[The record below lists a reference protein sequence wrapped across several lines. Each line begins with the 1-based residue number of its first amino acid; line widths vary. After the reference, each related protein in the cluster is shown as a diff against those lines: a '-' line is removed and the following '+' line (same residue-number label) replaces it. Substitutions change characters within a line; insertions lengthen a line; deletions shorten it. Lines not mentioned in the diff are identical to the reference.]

1 MNDLVNLNSN
11 LKEALL
17 GAFNQ
22 YKNKIAIK
30 TANEDISYNELY
42 KRSISIADFISTNK
56 YKKVAI
62 LGYRSVNVYAVILAA
77 IFANQTYV
85 PLNPRFPVKRTI
97 EMILDSDVDA
107 IIVCKECAAYLKKLL
122 KEAKIDKDVIVEAS
136 DEFCEQDFSKESSY
150 NITRL
155 SFTASNKTEIG
166 ESSKINFDENKPIYV
181 IYTSGTTGKAKG
193 VIVSYFHFFSYIEK
207 ILNYY
212 NYNEN
217 DVFSQMSEITFDL
230 SLQDLCSS
238 ILSGGTLIPI
248 PKEYLFCPA
257 TIISKYKI
265 TVFHAVP
272 YVISMLKK
280 MEMLDPELMNS
291 IRISIFVGEP
301 LWYEQVRDWIKSC
314 PNSVVYNTYGPTET
328 TVIIMRY
335 KVYDPKIMTI
345 DSLKD
350 LEGVVPLGTTFPRA
364 KAGIFN
370 DYNVELAKN
379 EIGQIYLAGDQVGLG
394 YLNSKEKTN
403 EAFLNLDGTL
413 WYKTGDNGFVD
424 NNGNFIFKGRR
435 DDQVKINGFRVD
447 LLEIDEKLRL
457 ASKRRAMS
465 IPLRNELNQITNLV
479 AAVEGDEDNRIKEDI
494 VSILKN
500 YLPFYMQVHDIVFIK
515 EFPVNYNGKLDRKA
529 LTQQVFDSTCGKQNE
544 IR

>member
-17 GAFNQ
+17 EAFNQ

-30 TANEDISYNELY
+30 TSNEDISYNELY

-122 KEAKIDKDVIVEAS
+122 KEAKIDKELIIEDS
-136 DEFCEQDFSKESSY
+136 DKFNEQDFSKERSY

-166 ESSKINFDENKPIYV
+166 ESSKIDFDENKPIYV

-212 NYNEN
+212 NFNEN

-257 TIISKYKI
+257 PIISKFKI

-280 MEMLDPELMNS
+280 MEMLEPELMNS

-314 PNSVVYNTYGPTET
+314 PNSIVYNTYGPTET

-345 DSLKD
+345 DALKE

-370 DYNVELAKN
+370 DYNVELTKN

-413 WYKTGDNGFVD
+413 WYKTGDNGYVD
-424 NNGNFIFKGRR
+424 DNGNFIFKGRR

-479 AAVEGDEDNRIKEDI
+479 AAVEGDEDNKIKDDI
-494 VSILKN
+494 VSTLKN

-529 LTQQVFDSTCGKQNE
+529 LTQQVFDCTYGK
-544 IR
+544 

>member
-17 GAFNQ
+17 EAFNQ

-30 TANEDISYNELY
+30 TSNEDISYNELY
-42 KRSISIADFISTNK
+42 KRSISIADFISKNK

-85 PLNPRFPVKRTI
+85 PLNPRFPEKRTI

-107 IIVCKECAAYLKKLL
+107 IIVCKECATYLKKLL
-122 KEAKIDKDVIVEAS
+122 KEAKIDKELIIEDS
-136 DEFCEQDFSKESSY
+136 DKFCEQDFSKERFY

-155 SFTASNKTEIG
+155 NFTASNKTEIG

-217 DVFSQMSEITFDL
+217 DIFSQMSEITFDL

-257 TIISKYKI
+257 PIISKFKI

-280 MEMLDPELMNS
+280 MEMLEPELMNS

-314 PNSVVYNTYGPTET
+314 PNSIVYNTYGPTET

-345 DSLKD
+345 DTLKE

-403 EAFLNLDGTL
+403 EAFLNLDETL
-413 WYKTGDNGFVD
+413 WYKTGDNGYVD
-424 NNGNFIFKGRR
+424 DNGNFIFKGRR

-479 AAVEGDEDNRIKEDI
+479 AAVEGDEDNKIKDDI
-494 VSILKN
+494 VSTLKN

-529 LTQQVFDSTCGKQNE
+529 LTQQVFDCTYGK
-544 IR
+544 

>member
-17 GAFNQ
+17 EAFNQ

-30 TANEDISYNELY
+30 TSNEDISYNELY
-42 KRSISIADFISTNK
+42 KRSISIADFISTNN

-85 PLNPRFPVKRTI
+85 PLNPRFPEKRTL

-107 IIVCKECAAYLKKLL
+107 IIVCKECATYLKKLL
-122 KEAKIDKDVIVEAS
+122 KEAKIDKELIIEDS
-136 DEFCEQDFSKESSY
+136 DEFNEQDFSKERFY

-238 ILSGGTLIPI
+238 ILSGGILIPI

-257 TIISKYKI
+257 PIISKYKI

-314 PNSVVYNTYGPTET
+314 PNSIVYNTYGPTET
-328 TVIIMRY
+328 TVIIMHY

-345 DSLKD
+345 DTLKE

-413 WYKTGDNGFVD
+413 WYKTGDNGYVD
-424 NNGNFIFKGRR
+424 DNGNFIFKGRR

-479 AAVEGDEDNRIKEDI
+479 AAVEGDEDNKIKDDI
-494 VSILKN
+494 VSTLKN

-529 LTQQVFDSTCGKQNE
+529 LTQQVFDCTYGK
-544 IR
+544 

>member
-85 PLNPRFPVKRTI
+85 PLNPRFPVKRTL

-122 KEAKIDKDVIVEAS
+122 KEAKIDKELIIEDS

-257 TIISKYKI
+257 PIISKFKI

-280 MEMLDPELMNS
+280 MEMLEPELMNS

-314 PNSVVYNTYGPTET
+314 PNSIVYNTYGPTET

-345 DSLKD
+345 DTLKE

-403 EAFLNLDGTL
+403 EAFLNLDETL
-413 WYKTGDNGFVD
+413 WYKTGDNGYVD
-424 NNGNFIFKGRR
+424 DNGNFIFKGRR

-479 AAVEGDEDNRIKEDI
+479 AAVEGDEDNKIKDDI
-494 VSILKN
+494 VSTLKN

-529 LTQQVFDSTCGKQNE
+529 LTQQVFDCTYGK
-544 IR
+544 

>member
-1 MNDLVNLNSN
+1 MNERVNLNSN

-17 GAFNQ
+17 EAFNQ

-30 TANEDISYNELY
+30 TSNEDISYNELY

-166 ESSKINFDENKPIYV
+166 ESSKIDFDENKPIYV

-230 SLQDLCSS
+230 SIQDLCSS

-257 TIISKYKI
+257 PIISKFKI

-280 MEMLDPELMNS
+280 MEMLEPELMNS

-314 PNSVVYNTYGPTET
+314 PNSIVYNTYGPTET
-328 TVIIMRY
+328 TVIIMHY

-345 DSLKD
+345 DTLKE

-413 WYKTGDNGFVD
+413 WYKTGDNGYVD
-424 NNGNFIFKGRR
+424 DNGNFIFKGRR

-479 AAVEGDEDNRIKEDI
+479 AAVEGDEDNKIKDDI
-494 VSILKN
+494 VSTLKN

-529 LTQQVFDSTCGKQNE
+529 LTQQVFDCTYGK
-544 IR
+544 

>member
-30 TANEDISYNELY
+30 TSNEDISYNELY

-97 EMILDSDVDA
+97 EMILDSGVDA

-122 KEAKIDKDVIVEAS
+122 KEAKIDKAVIVEAS
-136 DEFCEQDFSKESSY
+136 DEICEQDFSKESSY

-166 ESSKINFDENKPIYV
+166 ESSKIDFDENKPIYV

-212 NYNEN
+212 NFNEN

-257 TIISKYKI
+257 PIISKFKI

-280 MEMLDPELMNS
+280 MEMLEPELMNS

-314 PNSVVYNTYGPTET
+314 PNSIVYNTYGPTET

-345 DSLKD
+345 DALKE

-413 WYKTGDNGFVD
+413 WYKTGDNGYVD
-424 NNGNFIFKGRR
+424 DNGNFIFKGRR

-457 ASKRRAMS
+457 ASKRRAIS

-479 AAVEGDEDNRIKEDI
+479 AAVEGGEDNKIKDDI
-494 VSILKN
+494 VSTLKN
-500 YLPFYMQVHDIVFIK
+500 YLPFYMQVHDIVFIN

-529 LTQQVFDSTCGKQNE
+529 LTLQVFEALTIKRSKE
-544 IR
+544 

>member
-17 GAFNQ
+17 EAFNQ

-30 TANEDISYNELY
+30 TSNEDISYNELY
-42 KRSISIADFISTNK
+42 KRSISIADFISKNK

-85 PLNPRFPVKRTI
+85 PLNPRFPEKRTI

-107 IIVCKECAAYLKKLL
+107 IIVCKECATYLKKLL

-166 ESSKINFDENKPIYV
+166 EASKINFDENKPIYV

-238 ILSGGTLIPI
+238 ILSGGILIPI

-257 TIISKYKI
+257 PIISKYKI

-314 PNSVVYNTYGPTET
+314 PNSIVYNTYGPTET

-335 KVYDPKIMTI
+335 KVYDPNIMTI

-370 DYNVELAKN
+370 DNNVELAKN

-403 EAFLNLDGTL
+403 EAFLNLDETL
-413 WYKTGDNGFVD
+413 WYKTGDNGYVD
-424 NNGNFIFKGRR
+424 DNGNFIFKGRR

-479 AAVEGDEDNRIKEDI
+479 AAVEGDEDNKIKDDI
-494 VSILKN
+494 VSTLKN

-515 EFPVNYNGKLDRKA
+515 EFTVNYNGKLDRKA
-529 LTQQVFDSTCGKQNE
+529 LTQQVFDCTYGK
-544 IR
+544 

>member
-17 GAFNQ
+17 EAFNQ

-30 TANEDISYNELY
+30 TSNEDISYNELY

-77 IFANQTYV
+77 IFANRTYV

-122 KEAKIDKDVIVEAS
+122 KEAKIDKDIIVEDS
-136 DEFCEQDFSKESSY
+136 DKFCEQDFSKERSY

-166 ESSKINFDENKPIYV
+166 ESSKIDFDENKPIYV

-212 NYNEN
+212 NFNEN

-238 ILSGGTLIPI
+238 ILSGGTLISI

-257 TIISKYKI
+257 PIISKFKI

-280 MEMLDPELMNS
+280 MEMLEPELMNS

-314 PNSVVYNTYGPTET
+314 PNSIVYNTYGPTET

-345 DSLKD
+345 DALKE

-413 WYKTGDNGFVD
+413 WYKTGDNGYVD
-424 NNGNFIFKGRR
+424 DNGNFIFKGRR

-479 AAVEGDEDNRIKEDI
+479 AAVEGDEDNKIKDDV
-494 VSILKN
+494 VSTLKN

-529 LTQQVFDSTCGKQNE
+529 LTKQVFDCTYGK
-544 IR
+544 

>member
-42 KRSISIADFISTNK
+42 RRSISIADFISINK

-107 IIVCKECAAYLKKLL
+107 VIVCKECASYLKKLL
-122 KEAKIDKDVIVEAS
+122 KEAKIDKEIIIEDS
-136 DEFCEQDFSKESSY
+136 DEFNKNDFSNDPSY
-150 NITRL
+150 NISRL
-155 SFTASNKTEIG
+155 NFTASDKTEIG

-212 NYNEN
+212 NYNE
-217 DVFSQMSEITFDL
+217 DDIFSQMSEITFDL

-238 ILSGGTLIPI
+238 ILSGGTLIPV

-257 TIISKYKI
+257 PIISKYKI

-280 MEMLDPELMNS
+280 MEMLDPDLMKS

-314 PNSVVYNTYGPTET
+314 HNSVVYNTYGPTET

-494 VSILKN
+494 VSTLKN

-529 LTQQVFDSTCGKQNE
+529 LTQQVFDSIHCK
-544 IR
+544 

>member
-17 GAFNQ
+17 EAFNQ

-30 TANEDISYNELY
+30 TSNEDISYNELY
-42 KRSISIADFISTNK
+42 KRSISIADFISKNK

-85 PLNPRFPVKRTI
+85 PLNPRFPEKRTI

-122 KEAKIDKDVIVEAS
+122 KEAKIDKELIIEDS
-136 DEFCEQDFSKESSY
+136 DKFCEQDFSKESSY

-166 ESSKINFDENKPIYV
+166 ESSKIDFDENKPIYV

-212 NYNEN
+212 NFNEN

-257 TIISKYKI
+257 PIISKFKI

-280 MEMLDPELMNS
+280 MEMLEPELMNS

-314 PNSVVYNTYGPTET
+314 PNSIVYNTYGPTET

-529 LTQQVFDSTCGKQNE
+529 LTQQVFDITYGK
-544 IR
+544 

>member
-17 GAFNQ
+17 EAFNQ

-30 TANEDISYNELY
+30 TSNEDISYNELY
-42 KRSISIADFISTNK
+42 KRSISIADFISKNK

-85 PLNPRFPVKRTI
+85 PLNPRFPEKRTI

-122 KEAKIDKDVIVEAS
+122 KEAKIDKELIIEDS
-136 DEFCEQDFSKESSY
+136 DKFCEQDFSKESSY

-166 ESSKINFDENKPIYV
+166 ESSKIDFDENKPIYV

-212 NYNEN
+212 NFNEN

-257 TIISKYKI
+257 PIISKFKI

-280 MEMLDPELMNS
+280 MEMLEPELMNS

-314 PNSVVYNTYGPTET
+314 PNSIVYNTYGPTET

-345 DSLKD
+345 DALKE

-379 EIGQIYLAGDQVGLG
+379 EIGQIYLAGDQVGIG

-413 WYKTGDNGFVD
+413 WYKTGDNGYVD
-424 NNGNFIFKGRR
+424 DNGNFIFKGRR

-479 AAVEGDEDNRIKEDI
+479 AAVEGDEDNKIKDDI
-494 VSILKN
+494 VSTLKN

-529 LTQQVFDSTCGKQNE
+529 LTQQVFDCTYGK
-544 IR
+544 

>member
-1 MNDLVNLNSN
+1 MKSLR
-11 LKEALL
+11 
-17 GAFNQ
+17 
-22 YKNKIAIK
+22 AI
-30 TANEDISYNELY
+30 IELY

-85 PLNPRFPVKRTI
+85 PLNPRFPEKRTI

-122 KEAKIDKDVIVEAS
+122 KEAKIDKELIIEDS
-136 DEFCEQDFSKESSY
+136 DEFCEQDFSKEHFY

-166 ESSKINFDENKPIYV
+166 ESSKIDFDENKPIYV

-212 NYNEN
+212 NFNEN

-248 PKEYLFCPA
+248 SKEYLFCPA
-257 TIISKYKI
+257 PIISKFKI

-280 MEMLDPELMNS
+280 MEMLEPELMNS

-314 PNSVVYNTYGPTET
+314 PNSIVYNTYGPTET

-345 DSLKD
+345 DALKE

-413 WYKTGDNGFVD
+413 WYKTGDNGYVD
-424 NNGNFIFKGRR
+424 DNGNFIFKGRR

-479 AAVEGDEDNRIKEDI
+479 AAVEGDEDNKIKDDI
-494 VSILKN
+494 ISTLKN

-529 LTQQVFDSTCGKQNE
+529 LTQQVFDCTYGK
-544 IR
+544 

>member
-17 GAFNQ
+17 EAFNQ

-30 TANEDISYNELY
+30 TSNEDISYNELY

-85 PLNPRFPVKRTI
+85 PLNPRFPEKRTL

-122 KEAKIDKDVIVEAS
+122 KEAKIDKELIIEDS

-238 ILSGGTLIPI
+238 ILSGGILIPI

-257 TIISKYKI
+257 PIISKYKI

-314 PNSVVYNTYGPTET
+314 PNSIVYNTYGPTET

-345 DSLKD
+345 DALKE

-413 WYKTGDNGFVD
+413 WYKTGDNGYVD
-424 NNGNFIFKGRR
+424 DNGNFIFKGRR

-479 AAVEGDEDNRIKEDI
+479 AAVEGDEDNKIKDDI
-494 VSILKN
+494 VSTLKN

-529 LTQQVFDSTCGKQNE
+529 LTQQVFDCTYGK
-544 IR
+544 

>member
-17 GAFNQ
+17 EAFNQ

-30 TANEDISYNELY
+30 TSNEDISYSNLY
-42 KRSISIADFISTNK
+42 KRSCIIANYISKKK
-56 YKKVAI
+56 YQKVAI

-85 PLNPRFPVKRTI
+85 PLNPRFPEKRTI

-122 KEAKIDKDVIVEAS
+122 KEAKIDKELIIEDS
-136 DEFCEQDFSKESSY
+136 DEFNEQDFSKERFY
-150 NITRL
+150 TITRL

-166 ESSKINFDENKPIYV
+166 ESSKIDFDENKPIYV

-238 ILSGGTLIPI
+238 ILSGGILIPI

-257 TIISKYKI
+257 PIISKYKI

-301 LWYEQVRDWIKSC
+301 LWYEQVIDWIKSC

-345 DSLKD
+345 DALKE

-403 EAFLNLDGTL
+403 EAFLNLDETL
-413 WYKTGDNGFVD
+413 WYKTGDNGYVD
-424 NNGNFIFKGRR
+424 DNGNFIFKGRR

-479 AAVEGDEDNRIKEDI
+479 AAVEGDEDNKIKDDI
-494 VSILKN
+494 VSTLKN

-529 LTQQVFDSTCGKQNE
+529 LTKQVVDCTYGK
-544 IR
+544 

>member
-107 IIVCKECAAYLKKLL
+107 IIVCKECSAYLKKLL
-122 KEAKIDKDVIVEAS
+122 KEAKIDKDVIVEDS

-166 ESSKINFDENKPIYV
+166 ESSKIDFDENKPIYV

-212 NYNEN
+212 NYNE
-217 DVFSQMSEITFDL
+217 DDIFSQMSEITFDL

-257 TIISKYKI
+257 PIISKYKI

-345 DSLKD
+345 DTLKA

>member
-1 MNDLVNLNSN
+1 MNDPVNLQTN

-17 GAFNQ
+17 TAFNK
-22 YKNKIAIK
+22 YKEK
-30 TANEDISYNELY
+30 TAIRTDHEDISYSTLY
-42 KRSISIADFISTNK
+42 KRSCIIANYISKKK
-56 YKKVAI
+56 YQKVAI
-62 LGYRSVNVYAVILAA
+62 LGYRSVNVYAVILAS
-77 IFANQTYV
+77 IFTNQTYV
-85 PLNPRFPVKRTI
+85 PLNPRFPVNRTI

-107 IIVCKECAAYLKKLL
+107 VIVCRECATYLNKLL
-122 KEAKIDKDVIVEAS
+122 KASKIDKDIIVESS
-136 DEFCEQDFSKESSY
+136 DDFSVQLSEDLSE
-150 NITRL
+150 NITSL
-155 SFTASNKTEIG
+155 NFNKTETT
-166 ESSKINFDENKPIYV
+166 EKILLTPCAFDENKPIYV

-193 VIVSYFHFFSYIEK
+193 VIVSYFHFLSYLEK

-212 NYNEN
+212 NFNEN

-257 TIISKYKI
+257 PIISKFKI

-280 MEMLDPELMNS
+280 MEMLEPELMNS

-314 PNSVVYNTYGPTET
+314 PNSIVYNTYGPTET

-345 DSLKD
+345 DALKE

-413 WYKTGDNGFVD
+413 WYKTGDNGYVD
-424 NNGNFIFKGRR
+424 DNGNFIFKGRR

-447 LLEIDEKLRL
+447 LLEIDEKLRH
-457 ASKRRAMS
+457 ASKRRAIS

-479 AAVEGDEDNRIKEDI
+479 AAVEGDEDNKIKDDI
-494 VSILKN
+494 VSTLKN
-500 YLPFYMQVHDIVFIK
+500 YLPFYMQVHDIVFIN

-529 LTQQVFDSTCGKQNE
+529 LTLQVFEALTIKRSKE
-544 IR
+544 

>member
-1 MNDLVNLNSN
+1 MNGLVNLNSN

-30 TANEDISYNELY
+30 TSNEDISYNELY

-136 DEFCEQDFSKESSY
+136 DEICEQDFSKESSY

-166 ESSKINFDENKPIYV
+166 ESSKIDFDENKPIYV

-212 NYNEN
+212 NFNEN

-238 ILSGGTLIPI
+238 VLSGGTLVPI

-257 TIISKYKI
+257 PVIEKYKI

-280 MEMLDPELMNS
+280 MEMLDPESMKS
-291 IRISIFVGEP
+291 VRISIFVGEP
-301 LWYEQVRDWIKSC
+301 LWYEQVRDWVNCCKG
-314 PNSVVYNTYGPTET
+314 SVVYNTYGPTET

-335 KVYDPKIMTI
+335 KVYDPKTMTI
-345 DSLKD
+345 DNLQN

-364 KAGIFN
+364 KAAIFDDN
-370 DYNVELAKN
+370 NVEAKEN
-379 EIGQIYLAGDQVGLG
+379 EIGQIYLSGDQVGLG
-394 YLNSKEKTN
+394 YLNSKEKTSQ
-403 EAFLNLDGTL
+403 AFIHLNGTL
-413 WYKTGDNGFVD
+413 WYKTGDNGYI
-424 NNGNFIFKGRR
+424 NQEGNFIFKGRR

-447 LLEIDEKLRL
+447 LLEIDERLRM

-465 IPLRNELNQITNLV
+465 IPVRNELNQITNLV
-479 AAVEGDEDNRIKEDI
+479 AAVEGSRDDKVCENI
-494 VSILKN
+494 VSELKQ
-500 YLPFYMQVHDIVFIK
+500 YLPFYMQVQDIVFIRD
-515 EFPVNYNGKLDRKA
+515 FPVNYNGKLDRKA
-529 LTQQVFDSTCGKQNE
+529 LTLQVFEALTIKRSKE
-544 IR
+544 

>member
-17 GAFNQ
+17 EAFNQ

-30 TANEDISYNELY
+30 TSNEDISYNELY
-42 KRSISIADFISTNK
+42 KRSISIADFISKNK

-85 PLNPRFPVKRTI
+85 PLNPRFPEKRTI

-122 KEAKIDKDVIVEAS
+122 KEAKIDKELIIEDS

-257 TIISKYKI
+257 PIISKFKI

-280 MEMLDPELMNS
+280 MEMLEPELMNS

-314 PNSVVYNTYGPTET
+314 PNSIVYNTYGPTET
-328 TVIIMRY
+328 TVIIMHY

-345 DSLKD
+345 DALKE

-413 WYKTGDNGFVD
+413 WYKTGDNGYVD
-424 NNGNFIFKGRR
+424 DNGNFIFKGRR

-479 AAVEGDEDNRIKEDI
+479 AAVEGDEDNKIKDDI
-494 VSILKN
+494 VSTLKN

-529 LTQQVFDSTCGKQNE
+529 LTQQVFDCTYGK
-544 IR
+544 

>member
-17 GAFNQ
+17 EAFNQ

-30 TANEDISYNELY
+30 TSNEDISYNELY

-122 KEAKIDKDVIVEAS
+122 KEAKIDKELIIEDS
-136 DEFCEQDFSKESSY
+136 DKFNEQDFSKERSY

-166 ESSKINFDENKPIYV
+166 ESSKIDFDENKPIYV

-212 NYNEN
+212 NFNEN

-257 TIISKYKI
+257 PIISKFKI

-280 MEMLDPELMNS
+280 MEMLEPELMNS

-314 PNSVVYNTYGPTET
+314 PNSIVYNTYGPTET

-345 DSLKD
+345 DALKE

-413 WYKTGDNGFVD
+413 WYKTGDNGYVD
-424 NNGNFIFKGRR
+424 DNGNFIFKGRR

-479 AAVEGDEDNRIKEDI
+479 AAVEGDADNKIKDDI
-494 VSILKN
+494 VSTLKN

-529 LTQQVFDSTCGKQNE
+529 LTKQVVDCTYGK
-544 IR
+544 

>member
-17 GAFNQ
+17 EAFNQ

-30 TANEDISYNELY
+30 TSNEDISYNELY
-42 KRSISIADFISTNK
+42 KRSISIADFISKNK

-85 PLNPRFPVKRTI
+85 PLNPRFPEKRTI

-107 IIVCKECAAYLKKLL
+107 IIVCKECATYLKKLL
-122 KEAKIDKDVIVEAS
+122 KEAKIDKELIIEDS
-136 DEFCEQDFSKESSY
+136 DKFCEQDFSKERFY

-155 SFTASNKTEIG
+155 NFTASNKTEIG

-257 TIISKYKI
+257 PIISKFKI

-280 MEMLDPELMNS
+280 MEMLEPELMNS

-301 LWYEQVRDWIKSC
+301 LWYEQVRDWIKNC
-314 PNSVVYNTYGPTET
+314 PNSIVYNTYGPTET

-345 DSLKD
+345 DTLKE

-403 EAFLNLDGTL
+403 EAFLNLDETL
-413 WYKTGDNGFVD
+413 WYKTGDNGYVD
-424 NNGNFIFKGRR
+424 DNGNFIFKGRR

-479 AAVEGDEDNRIKEDI
+479 AAVEGDEDNKIKDDI
-494 VSILKN
+494 VSTLKN

-515 EFPVNYNGKLDRKA
+515 ELPVNYNGKLDRKA
-529 LTQQVFDSTCGKQNE
+529 LTQQVFDCTYGK
-544 IR
+544 

>member
-17 GAFNQ
+17 EAFNQ

-30 TANEDISYNELY
+30 TSNEDISYNELY
-42 KRSISIADFISTNK
+42 KRSISIADFISKNK

-85 PLNPRFPVKRTI
+85 PLNPRFPEKRTI
-97 EMILDSDVDA
+97 EMILDSDVDT

-122 KEAKIDKDVIVEAS
+122 KEAKIDKELIIEDS

-166 ESSKINFDENKPIYV
+166 EASKINFDENKPIYV

-257 TIISKYKI
+257 PIISKFKI

-280 MEMLDPELMNS
+280 MEMLEPELMNS

-335 KVYDPKIMTI
+335 KVYDPNIMTI

-403 EAFLNLDGTL
+403 EAFLNLGETL
-413 WYKTGDNGFVD
+413 WYKTGDNGYVD
-424 NNGNFIFKGRR
+424 DNGNFIFKGRR

-465 IPLRNELNQITNLV
+465 IPLRNELNQITNLI
-479 AAVEGDEDNRIKEDI
+479 AAVEGDEDNKIKDDI
-494 VSILKN
+494 VSTLKN

-529 LTQQVFDSTCGKQNE
+529 LTQQVFDCTYGK
-544 IR
+544 

>member
-1 MNDLVNLNSN
+1 MNDFVNLNSN

-30 TANEDISYNELY
+30 TSNEDVSYDELY
-42 KRSISIADFISTNK
+42 RRSISIADLISINK
-56 YKKVAI
+56 YKKVAV

-107 IIVCKECAAYLKKLL
+107 VIVCKECASYLKKLL
-122 KEAKIDKDVIVEAS
+122 KETKIDKEVIVEDS
-136 DEFCEQDFSKESSY
+136 DEFNENDLSNERSY

-155 SFTASNKTEIG
+155 SFTATDKTEIG

-257 TIISKYKI
+257 PIISKYKI

-314 PNSVVYNTYGPTET
+314 PNSVIYNTYGPTET

-413 WYKTGDNGFVD
+413 WYKTGDNGYVD
-424 NNGNFIFKGRR
+424 DNGNFIFKGRR

-457 ASKRRAMS
+457 ASQRRAMS

-479 AAVEGDEDNRIKEDI
+479 AAVEGDEDNKIKEDI
-494 VSILKN
+494 VSTLKN

-529 LTQQVFDSTCGKQNE
+529 LTQQVFDSTHGK
-544 IR
+544 

>member
-1 MNDLVNLNSN
+1 MNDPVNLQTN

-17 GAFNQ
+17 TAFNK
-22 YKNKIAIK
+22 YKEKAAIRTDK
-30 TANEDISYNELY
+30 EDISYSTLY
-42 KRSISIADFISTNK
+42 KRSCIIANHISKKK
-56 YKKVAI
+56 YQKVAI
-62 LGYRSVNVYAVILAA
+62 LGYRSVNVYAVILAS
-77 IFANQTYV
+77 IFTNQTYV
-85 PLNPRFPVKRTI
+85 PLNPRFPVNRTI

-107 IIVCKECAAYLKKLL
+107 VIVCRECATYLNKLL
-122 KEAKIDKDVIVEAS
+122 KASKIDKDIIVESS
-136 DEFCEQDFSKESSY
+136 DDFSVQLPEDQSE
-150 NITRL
+150 NITSL
-155 SFTASNKTEIG
+155 NFNKTETT
-166 ESSKINFDENKPIYV
+166 EKILLTPCAFDENKPIYV
-181 IYTSGTTGKAKG
+181 IYTSGTTDKAKG
-193 VIVSYFHFFSYIEK
+193 VIVSYFHFLSYLEK

-257 TIISKYKI
+257 PIISKFKI

-280 MEMLDPELMNS
+280 MEMLEPELMNS

-314 PNSVVYNTYGPTET
+314 PNSIVYNTYGPTET
-328 TVIIMRY
+328 TVIIMHY

-345 DSLKD
+345 DALKE

-413 WYKTGDNGFVD
+413 WYKTGDNGYVD
-424 NNGNFIFKGRR
+424 DNGNFIFKGRR

-479 AAVEGDEDNRIKEDI
+479 AAVEGDADNKIKDDI
-494 VSILKN
+494 VSTLKN

-529 LTQQVFDSTCGKQNE
+529 LTKQVFDCTYGK
-544 IR
+544 

>member
-30 TANEDISYNELY
+30 TSNEDISYNELY

-136 DEFCEQDFSKESSY
+136 DEICEQDFSKESSY

-166 ESSKINFDENKPIYV
+166 ESSKIDFDENKPIYV

-193 VIVSYFHFFSYIEK
+193 VIVSYFHFLSYLEK

-238 ILSGGTLIPI
+238 VLSGGTLVPI

-257 TIISKYKI
+257 PVIEKYKI

-280 MEMLDPELMNS
+280 MEMLDPESMKS
-291 IRISIFVGEP
+291 VRISIFVGEP
-301 LWYEQVRDWIKSC
+301 LWYEQVRDWVNCCKG
-314 PNSVVYNTYGPTET
+314 SVVYNTYGPTET

-335 KVYDPKIMTI
+335 KVYDPKTMTI
-345 DSLKD
+345 DNLQN

-364 KAGIFN
+364 KAAIFDDN
-370 DYNVELAKN
+370 NVEAKEN
-379 EIGQIYLAGDQVGLG
+379 EIGQIYLSGDQVGLG
-394 YLNSKEKTN
+394 YLNSKEKTSQ
-403 EAFLNLDGTL
+403 AFIHLNGTL
-413 WYKTGDNGFVD
+413 WYKTGDNGYI
-424 NNGNFIFKGRR
+424 NQEGNFIFKGRR

-447 LLEIDEKLRL
+447 LLEIDERLRM

-465 IPLRNELNQITNLV
+465 IPVRNELNQITNLV
-479 AAVEGDEDNRIKEDI
+479 AAVEGSRDDKVCENI
-494 VSILKN
+494 VSELKQ
-500 YLPFYMQVHDIVFIK
+500 YLPFYMQVQDIVFIRD
-515 EFPVNYNGKLDRKA
+515 FPVNYNGKLDRKA
-529 LTQQVFDSTCGKQNE
+529 LTLQVFETLTIKRSKE
-544 IR
+544 

>member
-17 GAFNQ
+17 EAFNQ

-30 TANEDISYNELY
+30 TSNEDISYNELY

-122 KEAKIDKDVIVEAS
+122 KEAKIDKELIIEDS
-136 DEFCEQDFSKESSY
+136 DKFNEQDFSKERSY

-166 ESSKINFDENKPIYV
+166 ESSKIDFDENKPIYV

-212 NYNEN
+212 NFNEN

-257 TIISKYKI
+257 PIISKFKI

-280 MEMLDPELMNS
+280 MEMLEPELMNS

-314 PNSVVYNTYGPTET
+314 PNSIVYNTYGPTET

-345 DSLKD
+345 DALKE

-413 WYKTGDNGFVD
+413 WYKTGDNGYVD
-424 NNGNFIFKGRR
+424 DNGNFIFKGRR

-479 AAVEGDEDNRIKEDI
+479 AAVEGGEDNKIKDDI
-494 VSILKN
+494 VSTLKN

-529 LTQQVFDSTCGKQNE
+529 LTQQVFDCTYGK
-544 IR
+544 

>member
-1 MNDLVNLNSN
+1 MGFI
-11 LKEALL
+11 LL
-17 GAFNQ
+17 EAFNQ

-30 TANEDISYNELY
+30 TSNEDISYNELY

-85 PLNPRFPVKRTI
+85 PLNPRFPEKRTI

-122 KEAKIDKDVIVEAS
+122 KEAKIDKELIIEDS
-136 DEFCEQDFSKESSY
+136 DEFNEQDFSKERFY

-257 TIISKYKI
+257 PIISKFKI

-280 MEMLDPELMNS
+280 MEMLEPELMNS

-314 PNSVVYNTYGPTET
+314 PNSIVYNTYGPTET

-345 DSLKD
+345 DTLKE

-403 EAFLNLDGTL
+403 EAFLNLDETL
-413 WYKTGDNGFVD
+413 WYKTGDNGYVD
-424 NNGNFIFKGRR
+424 DNGNFIFKGRR

-479 AAVEGDEDNRIKEDI
+479 AAVEGDEDNKIKDDI
-494 VSILKN
+494 VSTLKN

-529 LTQQVFDSTCGKQNE
+529 LTQQVFDCTYGK
-544 IR
+544 

>member
-17 GAFNQ
+17 EAFNQ

-30 TANEDISYNELY
+30 TSNEDISYNELY
-42 KRSISIADFISTNK
+42 KRSISIADFISKNK

-85 PLNPRFPVKRTI
+85 PLNPRFPEKRTI

-122 KEAKIDKDVIVEAS
+122 KEAKIDKELIIEDS

-212 NYNEN
+212 NYNED

-238 ILSGGTLIPI
+238 ILSGGILIPI

-257 TIISKYKI
+257 PIISKYKI

-335 KVYDPKIMTI
+335 KVYDPNIMTI

-403 EAFLNLDGTL
+403 EAFLNLDETL
-413 WYKTGDNGFVD
+413 WYKTGDNGYVD
-424 NNGNFIFKGRR
+424 DNGNFIFKGRR

-479 AAVEGDEDNRIKEDI
+479 AAVEGDEDNKIKDDI
-494 VSILKN
+494 VSTLKN

-529 LTQQVFDSTCGKQNE
+529 LTQQVFDCTYGK
-544 IR
+544 

>member
-30 TANEDISYNELY
+30 TSNEDISYNELY

-62 LGYRSVNVYAVILAA
+62 LGYRSINVYAVILAA

-122 KEAKIDKDVIVEAS
+122 KEAKIDKDIIVEDS
-136 DEFCEQDFSKESSY
+136 DKFCEQDFSKERSY

-166 ESSKINFDENKPIYV
+166 ESSKIDFDENKPIYV

-212 NYNEN
+212 NFNEN

-238 ILSGGTLIPI
+238 ILSGGTLISI

-257 TIISKYKI
+257 PIISKFKI

-280 MEMLDPELMNS
+280 MEMLEPELMNS

-314 PNSVVYNTYGPTET
+314 PNSIVYNTYGPTET

-345 DSLKD
+345 DALKE

-413 WYKTGDNGFVD
+413 WYKTGDNGYVD
-424 NNGNFIFKGRR
+424 DNGNFIFKGRR

-479 AAVEGDEDNRIKEDI
+479 AAVEGDEDNKIKDDV
-494 VSILKN
+494 VSTLKN

-529 LTQQVFDSTCGKQNE
+529 LTKQVFDCTYGK
-544 IR
+544 

>member
-30 TANEDISYNELY
+30 TSNEDISYNELY

-97 EMILDSDVDA
+97 EMILDSGVDA

-136 DEFCEQDFSKESSY
+136 DEICEQDFSKESSY

-166 ESSKINFDENKPIYV
+166 ESSKIDFDENKPIYV

-212 NYNEN
+212 NFNEN

-257 TIISKYKI
+257 PIISKFKI

-280 MEMLDPELMNS
+280 MEMLEPELMNS

-314 PNSVVYNTYGPTET
+314 PNSIVYNTYGPTET

-335 KVYDPKIMTI
+335 KVYDPKTMTI
-345 DSLKD
+345 DNLQD

-413 WYKTGDNGFVD
+413 WYKTGDNGYVD
-424 NNGNFIFKGRR
+424 DNGNFIFKGRR

-457 ASKRRAMS
+457 ASKRRAIS

-479 AAVEGDEDNRIKEDI
+479 AAVEGGEDNKIKDDI
-494 VSILKN
+494 VSTLKN
-500 YLPFYMQVHDIVFIK
+500 YLPFYMQVHDIVFIN

-529 LTQQVFDSTCGKQNE
+529 LTLQVFEALTIKRSKE
-544 IR
+544 

>member
-17 GAFNQ
+17 EAFNQ

-30 TANEDISYNELY
+30 TSNEDISYNELY

-77 IFANQTYV
+77 IFANRTYV

-122 KEAKIDKDVIVEAS
+122 KEAKIDKDIIVEAS
-136 DEFCEQDFSKESSY
+136 DKFCEQDFSKERSY

-166 ESSKINFDENKPIYV
+166 ESSKIDFDENKPIYV

-212 NYNEN
+212 NFNEN

-238 ILSGGTLIPI
+238 ILSGGTLISI

-257 TIISKYKI
+257 PIISKFKI

-280 MEMLDPELMNS
+280 MEMLEPELMNS

-314 PNSVVYNTYGPTET
+314 PNSIVYNTYGPTET

-345 DSLKD
+345 DALKE

-413 WYKTGDNGFVD
+413 WYKTGDNGYVD
-424 NNGNFIFKGRR
+424 DNGNFIFKGRR

-479 AAVEGDEDNRIKEDI
+479 AAVEGDEDNKIKDDI
-494 VSILKN
+494 VSTLKN

-529 LTQQVFDSTCGKQNE
+529 LTQQVFDCTYGK
-544 IR
+544 

>member
-17 GAFNQ
+17 EAFNQ

-30 TANEDISYNELY
+30 TSNEDISYNALY
-42 KRSISIADFISTNK
+42 KRSISIADFISKNK

-85 PLNPRFPVKRTI
+85 PLNPRFPEKRTI

-107 IIVCKECAAYLKKLL
+107 IIVCKECATYLKKLL
-122 KEAKIDKDVIVEAS
+122 KEAKIDKELIIEDS
-136 DEFCEQDFSKESSY
+136 DKFCEQDFSKERFY

-155 SFTASNKTEIG
+155 NFTASNKTEIG

-257 TIISKYKI
+257 PIISKFKI

-280 MEMLDPELMNS
+280 MEMLEPELMNS

-335 KVYDPKIMTI
+335 KVYDPNIMTI

-403 EAFLNLDGTL
+403 EAFLNLDETL
-413 WYKTGDNGFVD
+413 WYKTGDNGYVD
-424 NNGNFIFKGRR
+424 DNGNFIFKGRR

-479 AAVEGDEDNRIKEDI
+479 AAVEGDEDNKIKDDI
-494 VSILKN
+494 VSTLKN

-529 LTQQVFDSTCGKQNE
+529 LTQQVFDCTYGK
-544 IR
+544 

>member
-17 GAFNQ
+17 EAFNQ

-30 TANEDISYNELY
+30 TSNEDISYNELY
-42 KRSISIADFISTNK
+42 KRSISIADFISKNK

-85 PLNPRFPVKRTI
+85 PLNPRFPEKRTI

-107 IIVCKECAAYLKKLL
+107 IIVCKECATYLKKLL
-122 KEAKIDKDVIVEAS
+122 KEAKIDKELIIEDS
-136 DEFCEQDFSKESSY
+136 DKFCEQDFSKERFY

-155 SFTASNKTEIG
+155 NFTASNKTEIG

-257 TIISKYKI
+257 PIISKFKI

-280 MEMLDPELMNS
+280 MEMLEPELMNS

-301 LWYEQVRDWIKSC
+301 LWYEQVRDWIKNC
-314 PNSVVYNTYGPTET
+314 PNSIVYNTYGPTET

-345 DSLKD
+345 DTLKE

-403 EAFLNLDGTL
+403 EAFLNLDETL
-413 WYKTGDNGFVD
+413 WYKTGDNGYVD
-424 NNGNFIFKGRR
+424 DNGNFIFKGRR

-479 AAVEGDEDNRIKEDI
+479 AAVEGDEDNKIKDDI
-494 VSILKN
+494 VSTLKN

-529 LTQQVFDSTCGKQNE
+529 LTQQVFDCTYGK
-544 IR
+544 

>member
-17 GAFNQ
+17 EAFNQ

-30 TANEDISYNELY
+30 TSNEDISYNELY
-42 KRSISIADFISTNK
+42 KRSISIADFISKNK

-85 PLNPRFPVKRTI
+85 PLNPRFPEKRTI

-122 KEAKIDKDVIVEAS
+122 KEAKIDKELIIEDS
-136 DEFCEQDFSKESSY
+136 DKFCEQNFSKESSY

-166 ESSKINFDENKPIYV
+166 ESSKIDFDENKPIYV

-212 NYNEN
+212 NFNEN

-257 TIISKYKI
+257 PIISKFKI

-280 MEMLDPELMNS
+280 MEMLEPELMNS

-314 PNSVVYNTYGPTET
+314 PNSIVYNTYGPTET

-345 DSLKD
+345 DALKE

-413 WYKTGDNGFVD
+413 WYKTGDNGYVD
-424 NNGNFIFKGRR
+424 DNGNFIFKGRR

-479 AAVEGDEDNRIKEDI
+479 AAVEGDEDNKIKDDI
-494 VSILKN
+494 VSTLKN

-529 LTQQVFDSTCGKQNE
+529 LTQQVFDCTYGK
-544 IR
+544 

>member
-17 GAFNQ
+17 EAFNQ

-30 TANEDISYNELY
+30 TSNEDISYNELY

-122 KEAKIDKDVIVEAS
+122 KEAKIDKELIIEDS
-136 DEFCEQDFSKESSY
+136 DKFNEQDFSKERSY

-166 ESSKINFDENKPIYV
+166 EASKINFDENKPIYV

-238 ILSGGTLIPI
+238 ILSGGILIPI

-257 TIISKYKI
+257 PIISKYKI

-314 PNSVVYNTYGPTET
+314 PNSIVYNTYGPTET

-345 DSLKD
+345 DALKE

-413 WYKTGDNGFVD
+413 WYKTGDNGYVD
-424 NNGNFIFKGRR
+424 DNGNFIFKGRR

-479 AAVEGDEDNRIKEDI
+479 AAVEGDEDNKIKDDI
-494 VSILKN
+494 VSTLKN

-529 LTQQVFDSTCGKQNE
+529 LTQQVFDCTYGK
-544 IR
+544 

>member
-17 GAFNQ
+17 EAFNQ

-30 TANEDISYNELY
+30 TSNEDISYNELY
-42 KRSISIADFISTNK
+42 KRSISIADFISKNK

-85 PLNPRFPVKRTI
+85 PLNPRFPEKRTI

-122 KEAKIDKDVIVEAS
+122 KEAKIDKELIIEDS
-136 DEFCEQDFSKESSY
+136 DKFCEQDFSKESSY

-166 ESSKINFDENKPIYV
+166 ESSKIDFDENKPIYV

-212 NYNEN
+212 NFNEN

-257 TIISKYKI
+257 PIISKFKI

-301 LWYEQVRDWIKSC
+301 LWYEQVIDWIKSC

-328 TVIIMRY
+328 TVIIMHY
-335 KVYDPKIMTI
+335 KVYDPNIMTI

-413 WYKTGDNGFVD
+413 WYKTGDNGYVD
-424 NNGNFIFKGRR
+424 DNGNFIFKGRR

-479 AAVEGDEDNRIKEDI
+479 AAVEGDEDNKIKDAI
-494 VSILKN
+494 VSTLKN

-529 LTQQVFDSTCGKQNE
+529 LTQQVFDCTYGK
-544 IR
+544 

>member
-17 GAFNQ
+17 EAFNQ

-30 TANEDISYNELY
+30 TSNEDISYNELY
-42 KRSISIADFISTNK
+42 KRSISIADFISKNK

-85 PLNPRFPVKRTI
+85 PLNPRFPEKRTI

-122 KEAKIDKDVIVEAS
+122 KEAKIDKELIIEDS

-257 TIISKYKI
+257 PIISKFKI

-280 MEMLDPELMNS
+280 MEMLEPELMNS

-314 PNSVVYNTYGPTET
+314 PNSIVYNTYGPTET

-345 DSLKD
+345 DALKE

-413 WYKTGDNGFVD
+413 WYKTGDNGYVD
-424 NNGNFIFKGRR
+424 DNGNFIFKGRR

-479 AAVEGDEDNRIKEDI
+479 AAVEGDEDNKIKDDI
-494 VSILKN
+494 VSTLKN

-529 LTQQVFDSTCGKQNE
+529 LTQQVFDCTYGK
-544 IR
+544 

>member
-17 GAFNQ
+17 EAFNQ

-30 TANEDISYNELY
+30 TSNEDISYNELY
-42 KRSISIADFISTNK
+42 KRSISIADFISKNK

-85 PLNPRFPVKRTI
+85 PLNPRFPEKRTI

-122 KEAKIDKDVIVEAS
+122 KEAKIDKELIIEDS
-136 DEFCEQDFSKESSY
+136 DKFCEQDFSKESSY

-166 ESSKINFDENKPIYV
+166 ESSKIDFDENKPIYV

-212 NYNEN
+212 NFNEN

-257 TIISKYKI
+257 PIISKFKI

-280 MEMLDPELMNS
+280 MEMLEPELMNS

-314 PNSVVYNTYGPTET
+314 PNSIVYNTYGPTET

-345 DSLKD
+345 DALKE

-370 DYNVELAKN
+370 GYNVELAKN

-403 EAFLNLDGTL
+403 EAFLNLDETL
-413 WYKTGDNGFVD
+413 WYKTGDNGYVD
-424 NNGNFIFKGRR
+424 DNGNFIFKGRR

-479 AAVEGDEDNRIKEDI
+479 AAVEGDEDNKIKDDI
-494 VSILKN
+494 VSTLKN

-529 LTQQVFDSTCGKQNE
+529 LTQQVFDCTYGK
-544 IR
+544 